1 MSSTER
7 EEGLFLFS
15 DVALGGPLAELEI
28 VYQRRLETA
37 RTLGEESSVESLRAA
52 YEVARCSL
60 EAALAAPETESASET
75 PPSYPRGG
83 SS

>member
-7 EEGLFLFS
+7 EGGAFLFS

-37 RTLGEESSVESLRAA
+37 RTLGDESSVESLRAA
-52 YEVARCSL
+52 YEVARFSL

-75 PPSYPRGG
+75 RSSDPRGW